1 MARIFLK
8 SVAYHCFC
16 SFCREENNDGEDEN
30 WDEDTVNSSDQF
42 DPNSK

>member
-1 MARIFLK
+1 MAHIFSK
-8 SVAYHCFC
+8 SVAYHSSC